1 MDTMTVLSKEMYEQV
16 HQLNTVAEAV
26 ELLLRYGHFRTLG
39 DILTKFHD
47 GSDIRKILSAGLQLW
62 FPESK
67 PDANDRKIRNWLGGK
82 TQSVSKEDAFVISRI
97 LELTLDQTDDFLKYA
112 CGEGIH
118 WRNPEDIVWCYAI
131 VHGLDPDQTEQLRQR
146 ANAAVASS
154 GKGASDADSYT
165 AEVRD
170 AIVPSLHQGEDAL
183 LAFLKNEHTRLGTLH
198 NTAYLLFTQYMDLL
212 KRGWSECGMEFL
224 FDDMTRQEKKKA
236 ADAADGDIGPHKSES
251 LTVRDILETY
261 LYRKCVPV
269 QARGKAQT
277 PEVFSAIQKSVR
289 QNWPDEAAL
298 SRMEARKLDVSR
310 KALILLF
317 LATDGTDSEYEEY
330 DSPESPDDVFDSLY
344 TRMNTML
351 TECGFPQLDPRNPFD
366 WIILFCIACGDF
378 WEIDGRLES
387 ILTQM
392 YPSGV

>member
-1 MDTMTVLSKEMYEQV
+1 MDTMTVLSEEMFKQV

-26 ELLLRYGHFRTLG
+26 ELLLHYEHFRTLG
-39 DILTKFHD
+39 DVLTKFHP
-47 GSDIRKILSAGLQLW
+47 GSDLRKTLSAGLQLW
-62 FPESK
+62 FPGSK
-67 PDANDRKIRNWLGGK
+67 ADANDRKIRNWLNGK
-82 TQSVSKEDAFVISRI
+82 TQSVSKEDAYVISRI
-97 LELTLDQTDDFLKYA
+97 LELTQEQTDDFLKYA

-131 VHGLDPDQTEQLRQR
+131 VHRLDPSQTESLRQR
-146 ANAAVASS
+146 VNAAAAAS
-154 GKGASDADSYT
+154 GKGTTADNNYT
-165 AEVRD
+165 AEVRE
-170 AIVPSLHQGEDAL
+170 AVAPLLHQSEDAL
-183 LAFLKNEHTRLGTLH
+183 LAFLKTEQARLGTLH

-236 ADAADGDIGPHKSES
+236 SETADGDIGPHKSEA

-261 LYRKCVPV
+261 MYRRCVPV
-269 QARGKAQT
+269 QARGKDKA
-277 PEVFSAIQKSVR
+277 PEVFSAIQKSIR

-317 LATDGTDSEYEEY
+317 LATDGTDSEFEEF
-330 DSPESPDDVFDSLY
+330 DSPESADDVFDSLY
-344 TRMNTML
+344 IRMNTML

-378 WEIDGRLES
+378 WEIDGRLEKV
-387 ILTQM
+387 LTQM
-392 YPSGV
+392 YEPSV